1 MASKKND
8 GETTRRGSVDS
19 AGGTPEEECLK
30 RVRAL
35 TGAILELVPVKSET
49 LKIEDRKKLRGMV
62 CELNQL
68 FGEQNGI
75 LREVRARAE
84 KQEQRYRRS
93 ATQDA
98 EKLRVSV
105 AEKMQAKAREMKK
118 SNPVVCIYGVD
129 AALTAEQVSECVRQQ
144 NESVENAYES
154 GEEMREDFKIFRFF
168 ATPKDNKRAV
178 KNVVCSASP
187 KLRSILISGK
197 IKVMWRVCAVKDY
210 SNVLYCFKCLKVGH
224 KSKECK
230 GELTCKKCAGGHD
243 LKDCKAKEAKCAVC
257 QHLPGA
263 ETALGGGAQTH
274 KLLMDNYANDSFSG
288 KGKIKCAQINLGRGR
303 RATACLV
310 ERVIR
315 EKISIVIV
323 QEPYVINN
331 RICGLP
337 ANFEVHYVNCI
348 DESKPIRAAVIITDN
363 ELRGITL
370 TDKSDNNV
378 VCVGISNDRGLNVIV
393 ISCYLPPEV
402 RHAGEFQ
409 ANIIKLRNAFSKLSI
424 DTSAVIMGLDANSKS
439 ALWNSPTEDWRG
451 RELETFLENYSF
463 VVLNNNEEPTF
474 VGHQGSSFIDF
485 TAVNFRAYGMTSEWS
500 LSEDETLSDHKLIRF
515 DINNGNNIEQRQTV
529 KRGFCAKKA
538 DWEMFG
544 NAFSTA
550 TAGLIEEID
559 NSTRTREIETIAKR
573 INDAVITACEQS
585 MPRQREF
592 KKSVPWWTP
601 QLTTLRRDANRLRRR
616 YQRSRDDDIRRE
628 REIEYRAKYTE
639 YKNAIR
645 VTRIEKWREFCTKSG
660 GKDPWGL
667 AYRVVRRKRGNT
679 GASATLKRARD
690 EYTQDARETAE
701 LLLETFF
708 PSDDADTDDED
719 HVVVRASINTATLSD
734 RDDIPFARC
743 EINAAFKSMNAK
755 KAPGIDG
762 ITADIAGRAY
772 DEEPEVFEALFNKCL
787 ELGAFPRCWKKQL
800 VRVIPKAGK
809 TDMSDVKSYRPISLL
824 PVIGKAL
831 DSLLINR
838 IEYHVF
844 ANGSMS
850 DNQYGFR
857 RGRSTVDAIERVV
870 GFVKKAKDEA
880 DYSAVIL
887 LDISGAFDHAW
898 WPQIKNQLSRKNC
911 PRNLSRMA
919 NAYFS
924 EREGVI
930 EEPGLIVSRQVVRG
944 CPQGSRSGPG
954 YWNILYD
961 SIFELNLGEGCEII
975 AFADDTTLLVRARQ
989 YETLKG
995 RANNALATIL
1005 DWSRANK
1012 LTFNAGKSEALFFG
1026 KTHGQRRPKF
1036 QLGTETIH
1044 CKENVKY
1051 LGVVIDEK
1059 LNFKAHVDYATG
1071 KAREITNKI
1080 GAAARMTWGLSGRA
1094 AATIYEGA
1102 IEPAMLYAAPVWAS
1116 ALRVKESRKLIGA
1129 QRVSAVRAAR
1139 AYATAS
1145 AEATAAISGILPADI
1160 RAKELAKRRDATR
1173 GGERIVAEIAGRN
1186 IYSRDIEV
1194 GRRLGSEIHPSET
1207 GAFKFSKDVEGQ
1219 HVRPSGIAIYTDGS
1233 KNGDGTGAAFVVY
1246 AGDEEIHS
1254 ERLKLDRVCDNY
1266 QAELVAINAAV
1277 KYAKAMQV
1285 ERATLFTDSLS
1296 VLQALRGMRKPTEL
1310 LLQTWK
1316 LIREVNV
1323 ELVWTRA
1330 HVGTQGNERADEL
1343 AKEAAADADDGTLLA
1358 YAFASEKTVKSA
1370 IAKESQR
1377 EWQTRWENAANGR
1390 WTKRF
1395 IGDANKFGKLRVAL
1409 SYQATQ
1415 LVTGHGNFGAY
1426 LHRIGRRDSANCE
1439 CGEEDTAG
1447 HVLFDCPYTEDWRSR
1462 TETEAINAGLRW
1474 PRNEGEIN
1482 DDETAEWWTF
1492 FCSAVEKLHRL
1503 RHDN

>member
-1 MASKKND
+1 MRS
-8 GETTRRGSVDS
+8 SF
-19 AGGTPEEECLK
+19 
-30 RVRAL
+30 
-35 TGAILELVPVKSET
+35 IKSET
-49 LKIEDRKKLRGMV
+49 FKIEDRKKLRGMV

-75 LREVRARAE
+75 LREVRASAE
-84 KQEQRYRRS
+84 KRAPIVECVQGKSKVSYADKLKRS
-93 ATQDA
+93 SVTVEVQPKIKQTSDDTKKQLTEKVDMVAKKIGVHGIKKGRDGVVFVECSSKQDA

-105 AEKMQAKAREMKK
+105 AEKMQAK
-118 SNPVVCIYGVD
+118 
-129 AALTAEQVSECVRQQ
+129 
-144 NESVENAYES
+144 NESVENAYEN

-187 KLRSILISGK
+187 KLRRILISGK
-197 IKVMWRVCAVKDY
+197 IKVMWRVKDY
-210 SNVLYCFKCLKVGH
+210 N
-224 KSKECK
+224 
-230 GELTCKKCAGGHD
+230 
-243 LKDCKAKEAKCAVC
+243 
-257 QHLPGA
+257 LPGA
-263 ETALGGGAQTH
+263 ETPLGGGAQTH
-274 KLLMDNYANDSFSG
+274 KLLMDNYANDSFSR

-310 ERVIR
+310 ERVIQ

-337 ANFEVHYVNCI
+337 ANFKTHYVNCI

-378 VCVGISNDRGLNVIV
+378 VGVGISNDRGLNVIV

-402 RHAGEFQ
+402 RHAGEYQ

-485 TAVNFRAYGMTSEWS
+485 TAVNFRAYGMTNEWS

-529 KRGFCAKKA
+529 KRGFCAKRA

-550 TAGLIEEID
+550 TAGLIEEIN
-559 NSTRTREIETIAKR
+559 NSTRTREIETIAKG

-616 YQRSRDDDIRRE
+616 YQRSRDDDVRRE

-645 VTRIEKWREFCTKSG
+645 VTRIEK
-660 GKDPWGL
+660 
-667 AYRVVRRKRGNT
+667 VVRRKRGNT
-679 GASATLKRARD
+679 GASVTLKRARD

-719 HVVVRASINTATLSD
+719 HVAVRASINTATLSD

-743 EINAAFKSMNAK
+743 EINATFKSMNAK

-772 DEEPEVFEALFNKCL
+772 DEEPEVFEALCNKCL
-787 ELGAFPRCWKKQL
+787 ELGAFPLCWKKQL
-800 VRVIPKAGK
+800 VRVIPKTGK
-809 TDMSDVKSYRPISLL
+809 TDMSDVTSYRPISLL

-850 DNQYGFR
+850 DNQYDFR
-857 RGRSTVDAIERVV
+857 RGRSTVDTIERVV
-870 GFVKKAKDEA
+870 GFVKNAKDEA

-919 NAYFS
+919 NTYFS
-924 EREGVI
+924 EREAVI
-930 EEPGLIVSRQVVRG
+930 EEPGFIVSRQVVRG

-1036 QLGTETIH
+1036 
-1044 CKENVKY
+1044 
-1051 LGVVIDEK
+1051 
-1059 LNFKAHVDYATG
+1059 
-1071 KAREITNKI
+1071 
-1080 GAAARMTWGLSGRA
+1080 
-1094 AATIYEGA
+1094 
-1102 IEPAMLYAAPVWAS
+1102 
-1116 ALRVKESRKLIGA
+1116 
-1129 QRVSAVRAAR
+1129 
-1139 AYATAS
+1139 
-1145 AEATAAISGILPADI
+1145 
-1160 RAKELAKRRDATR
+1160 
-1173 GGERIVAEIAGRN
+1173 
-1186 IYSRDIEV
+1186 
-1194 GRRLGSEIHPSET
+1194 
-1207 GAFKFSKDVEGQ
+1207 
-1219 HVRPSGIAIYTDGS
+1219 
-1233 KNGDGTGAAFVVY
+1233 
-1246 AGDEEIHS
+1246 
-1254 ERLKLDRVCDNY
+1254 
-1266 QAELVAINAAV
+1266 
-1277 KYAKAMQV
+1277 
-1285 ERATLFTDSLS
+1285 
-1296 VLQALRGMRKPTEL
+1296 
-1310 LLQTWK
+1310 
-1316 LIREVNV
+1316 
-1323 ELVWTRA
+1323 
-1330 HVGTQGNERADEL
+1330 
-1343 AKEAAADADDGTLLA
+1343 
-1358 YAFASEKTVKSA
+1358 
-1370 IAKESQR
+1370 
-1377 EWQTRWENAANGR
+1377 
-1390 WTKRF
+1390 
-1395 IGDANKFGKLRVAL
+1395 
-1409 SYQATQ
+1409 
-1415 LVTGHGNFGAY
+1415 
-1426 LHRIGRRDSANCE
+1426 
-1439 CGEEDTAG
+1439 
-1447 HVLFDCPYTEDWRSR
+1447 
-1462 TETEAINAGLRW
+1462 
-1474 PRNEGEIN
+1474 
-1482 DDETAEWWTF
+1482 
-1492 FCSAVEKLHRL
+1492 
-1503 RHDN
+1503 